1 MNKRTIITALL
12 AILTMV
18 VSAQAV
24 DSTSVKP
31 EFPGGEKGLS
41 KYLKKN
47 VKYPELAEEYHIE
60 GKVIMHFIVDT
71 DGSVKDITASDCTID
86 RFKTTRFS
94 QETEARQT
102 QLKEQFALLFAKE
115 GARVIKK
122 MPKWKPA
129 MLNGE
134 KVKAR
139 YNLTIRFL
147 DPNN

>member
-31 EFPGGEKGLS
+31 EFPGEEKGLS

-115 GARVIKK
+115 GARVIRK

>member
-31 EFPGGEKGLS
+31 EFPGGEKGLN

-47 VKYPELAEEYHIE
+47 VKYPELAEEYLVE

-115 GARVIKK
+115 GARVIRK

>member
-1 MNKRTIITALL
+1 
-12 AILTMV
+12 
-18 VSAQAV
+18 
-24 DSTSVKP
+24 
-31 EFPGGEKGLS
+31 
-41 KYLKKN
+41 
-47 VKYPELAEEYHIE
+47 
-60 GKVIMHFIVDT
+60 MHFIVDT

-115 GARVIKK
+115 GARVIRK